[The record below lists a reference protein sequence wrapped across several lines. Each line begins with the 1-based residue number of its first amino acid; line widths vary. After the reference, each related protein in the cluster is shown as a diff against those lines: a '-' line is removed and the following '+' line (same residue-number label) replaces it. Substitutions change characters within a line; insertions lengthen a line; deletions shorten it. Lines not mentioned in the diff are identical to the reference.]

1 MLFQGNGRRIVW
13 GVGVGLA
20 VLSLLFMGHMALS
33 KWLAPPPPPVP
44 VASKAPNASR
54 PPAAQATQAK
64 GAAETQEPGAKSENQ
79 PSAPPA
85 LAPGAAVPGVPMAG
99 NLAVITTL
107 RAQLEELR
115 IQAAIAQER
124 EKMLPKPVAVSA
136 AQPKTLGLPEI
147 PTPQL
152 EQKSRR
158 TSPVV
163 VSVQGVDGQ
172 STATVR
178 LQSGELVSVRAGD
191 RFHGGV
197 VGSVS
202 RSGVTIRRG
211 GASATLAF
219 E

>member
-1 MLFQGNGRRIVW
+1 MLFQGNRRRIIW
-13 GVGVGLA
+13 IVGGGLA
-20 VLSLLFMGHMALS
+20 VLSLLFMGHLALS
-33 KWLAPPPPPVP
+33 TWFAPPPPPVP
-44 VASKAPNASR
+44 VASKSYKASSR

-64 GAAETQEPGAKSENQ
+64 GAADTRESGAKSEGQ
-79 PSAPPA
+79 PSAPPP
-85 LAPGAAVPGVPMAG
+85 PGAAVPGVPVAG

-136 AQPKTLGLPEI
+136 AQPKTLDLPEI
-147 PTPQL
+147 STPQL
-152 EQKSRR
+152 DLKSRR

-163 VSVQGVDGQ
+163 VSIQGVDGQ

-178 LQSGELVSVRAGD
+178 LQSGELVSVRPGD
-191 RFHGGV
+191 RFNGGV

-211 GASATLAF
+211 SASTILAF

>member
-1 MLFQGNGRRIVW
+1 MLFQSDRRRIAWV
-13 GVGVGLA
+13 VGVGLA

-44 VASKAPNASR
+44 VASKAPKASR
-54 PPAAQATQAK
+54 PPAAQATQTK
-64 GAAETQEPGAKSENQ
+64 NAAEPQEPGAKSEGQ
-79 PSAPPA
+79 PSAPSV
-85 LAPGAAVPGVPMAG
+85 PGVVVPGVPVAG

-107 RAQLEELR
+107 RAQLEEVR

-147 PTPQL
+147 STPRL
-152 EQKSRR
+152 EQKPSR

-178 LQSGELVSVRAGD
+178 LQSGELVSVRPGD
-191 RFHGGV
+191 RFNDGV
-197 VGSVS
+197 VGSVN

-211 GASATLAF
+211 GASTTLAF

>member
-1 MLFQGNGRRIVW
+1 MLFQGNRRRIVW
-13 GVGVGLA
+13 IVGGGLA

-33 KWLAPPPPPVP
+33 KWLAPPPPPVS
-44 VASKAPNASR
+44 VASKAPKASR
-54 PPAAQATQAK
+54 PSAAQAIQAK
-64 GAAETQEPGAKSENQ
+64 GTAESQEPGAKSEGQ
-79 PSAPPA
+79 PSAPP
-85 LAPGAAVPGVPMAG
+85 APGAAVPGVPVAG

-136 AQPKTLGLPEI
+136 AHPKTLDLPEI
-147 PTPQL
+147 PTPRL
-152 EQKSRR
+152 DQKPRR

-163 VSVQGVDGQ
+163 LSVQGVDGQ

-178 LQSGELVSVRAGD
+178 LQSGELVSVRSGD
-191 RFHGGV
+191 RFNGGV

-211 GASATLAF
+211 GASTTLAF

>member
-1 MLFQGNGRRIVW
+1 MLFQGNRRRIVW
-13 GVGVGLA
+13 IVGGGLA

-44 VASKAPNASR
+44 VASKAPKASR

-64 GAAETQEPGAKSENQ
+64 GAAESRESGAESEGQ
-79 PSAPPA
+79 LSAPPA
-85 LAPGAAVPGVPMAG
+85 TGAAVPGVPVAG

-124 EKMLPKPVAVSA
+124 EKMLPKPVVVSA
-136 AQPKTLGLPEI
+136 AQPKTLDLPEI

-152 EQKSRR
+152 DLKSRR

-178 LQSGELVSVRAGD
+178 LQSGELVSVRPGD
-191 RFHGGV
+191 RFNGGV

-211 GASATLAF
+211 GASTTLAF

>member
-1 MLFQGNGRRIVW
+1 MLFQNDRRRIVW
-13 GVGVGLA
+13 GVGGGLA

-33 KWLAPPPPPVP
+33 KWLAPPTPPVP
-44 VASKAPNASR
+44 VASKAPKASR
-54 PPAAQATQAK
+54 TPAAQATQAK
-64 GAAETQEPGAKSENQ
+64 GVAESQESGAKSEGQ
-79 PSAPPA
+79 PSAPPT
-85 LAPGAAVPGVPMAG
+85 LGAAVPGVPVAG

-136 AQPKTLGLPEI
+136 AQPKTLDLPEI

-152 EQKSRR
+152 EQKPRR

-172 STATVR
+172 STATIR
-178 LQSGELVSVRAGD
+178 LQSGELVSVRPGD
-191 RFHGGV
+191 RFNGGV

-211 GASATLAF
+211 GASPTLAF

>member
-1 MLFQGNGRRIVW
+1 MLFRGNRKRIVW
-13 GVGVGLA
+13 IVGGGLA
-20 VLSLLFMGHMALS
+20 VLSLLFMGHLALS
-33 KWLAPPPPPVP
+33 TWLAPPPPPVP
-44 VASKAPNASR
+44 VASKAPKASR

-64 GAAETQEPGAKSENQ
+64 GAADTRESGAKSEGQ

-85 LAPGAAVPGVPMAG
+85 TGAAVPGVPVAG

-124 EKMLPKPVAVSA
+124 EKMLPKPVVVSA
-136 AQPKTLGLPEI
+136 AQPKTLDLPEI

-152 EQKSRR
+152 EQKPRR
-158 TSPVV
+158 TSPMV

-178 LQSGELVSVRAGD
+178 LQSGELVSVRPGD
-191 RFHGGV
+191 RFNGGV

-211 GASATLAF
+211 GASTTLAF